1 MVANTMQY
9 SMHGGCDVLRGVKWS
24 ANNWINVLDD
34 PYKVDGPFK
43 AARADAPVVDT
54 ITLPHKHREL

>member
-1 MVANTMQY
+1 
-9 SMHGGCDVLRGVKWS
+9 MHGGCDVLRRVKWS